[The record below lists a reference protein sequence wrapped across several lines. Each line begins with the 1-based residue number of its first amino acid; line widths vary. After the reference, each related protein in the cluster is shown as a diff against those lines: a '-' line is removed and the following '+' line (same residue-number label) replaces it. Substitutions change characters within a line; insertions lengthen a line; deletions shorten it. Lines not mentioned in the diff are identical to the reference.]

1 MIVGTVTDSSGARLP
16 GVKVTAT
23 GSAAMGTPNTT
34 TDQNGAYRLPPL
46 QPGDYNVKFE
56 QSGFST
62 VTQQGIHLTLG
73 FTATVNVEM
82 KPGAVSENVTVT
94 DEAPA
99 IDVQAN
105 NVSTSLDAQKL
116 AELPGSRDFWSI
128 VAQVPAVAVT
138 KMDVGGSNALTQ
150 QPYVAYGLTSGNRGE
165 VEGIMVNEGTGG
177 GGSDFYYLDYASMA
191 EVSVSAVGNTAQMP
205 MPGILSQFIAK
216 SGGNQYHGDVYFDY
230 ENDAMEGTN
239 IDNSQIA
246 AGLSGSNVLNVHDL
260 NRLSLV
266 RDLNVDVGGY
276 LIKDKLWWYGAYS
289 YTVTDQ
295 RYPTLIDDIQHTW
308 APVYTG
314 KGTYNITEK
323 QKLIGYYN
331 HENKSQPDYLGAIL
345 IGGGRSSPALMGK
358 NTVWNSVYPLYVWK
372 VEYDWVI
379 SPSLLLEVRAGQYHS
394 NWMRTGK
401 NTGPRIED
409 TGNDFVS
416 GGVYATTNLRSR
428 PQVNG
433 SLTYIKSGWLGTH
446 SFKFGGEYMRDT
458 LHQPFGGFPNACN
471 CVSQL
476 NNGAALNVY
485 LYQGPDT
492 AVDALATTA
501 FYANDTWQISHK
513 LTLNVGIRFDRNRSY
528 LPAQTGPSGQ
538 SFAANDNLV
547 TFNNWGPRLG
557 IAYDLTGK
565 GKTVIKTS
573 FGQFFNYPAADY
585 AGSANPNASGWYT
598 EYKWTDT
605 NHNGVWDPGEQG
617 SVVAVSGGSASTTID
632 PHLKNTYTLQDTAYL
647 EHQLAPNF
655 AVRTGFV
662 WDGRRQVSGS
672 INLNRPF
679 GAYNIP
685 ITAVDPGPD
694 GKVGT
699 GDDGKTYT
707 VYNLS
712 PAYLSLSPINE
723 TTNIAGT
730 NSNYYTWEITAVKRD
745 AGGRWSLQA
754 SYAKTWND
762 QTNLGT
768 GSSFTPNQLINTQS
782 GLNVFTNWQAKVN
795 GTVRLK
801 WGILLTPVV
810 RSQSGIPFGR
820 TFVVSTNYGSATIL
834 GETFGKERTGNIALF
849 DLRSE
854 KQFRIRE
861 RFIAT
866 GFFDLYNIFNT
877 NTDQSVTTSSG
888 SAFLR
893 PSSVTPPRIARV
905 GVKFQF

>member
-1 MIVGTVTDSSGARLP
+1 
-16 GVKVTAT
+16 
-23 GSAAMGTPNTT
+23 MGTPSTT
-34 TDQNGAYRLPPL
+34 TDQNGTYRLPPL
-46 QPGDYNVKFE
+46 QPGDYNVRFE
-56 QSGFST
+56 QTGFT
-62 VTQQGIHLTLG
+62 TLTQQAIHLTLG

-82 KPGAVSENVTVT
+82 KPGAVTENVTVT
-94 DEAPA
+94 GEAPV

-105 NVSTSLDAQKL
+105 AVSTALDAGKL

-165 VEGIMVNEGTGG
+165 VEGVMVNEGTGG

-191 EVSVSAVGNTAQMP
+191 EVNVSAVGNTAQMP
-205 MPGILSQFIAK
+205 MPGILTQFIAK

-246 AGLSGSNVLNVHDL
+246 AGLVGSNVLNVHDL

-266 RDLNVDVGGY
+266 RDFNADVGGY
-276 LIKDKLWWYGAYS
+276 IIKDKLWWYGAYS
-289 YTVTDQ
+289 YTVANQ

-314 KGTYNITEK
+314 KGTYNINDK
-323 QKLIGYYN
+323 QKIIAYFN
-331 HENKSQPDYLGAIL
+331 HEDKSQPDYLGAIL
-345 IGGGRSSPALMGK
+345 ISGGRSSPALMGK

-379 SPSLLLEVRAGQYHS
+379 SPSLLFEIRAGQYHS
-394 NWMRTGK
+394 DWMRTGK
-401 NTGPRIED
+401 STDPRVED
-409 TGNDFVS
+409 LGSDYVS

-428 PQVNG
+428 PQTSG
-433 SLTYIKSGWLGTH
+433 SLSYTKSGWWGTH

-458 LHQPFGGFPNACN
+458 LNQPFGGFPNSCN
-471 CVSQL
+471 CISVL
-476 NNGAALNVY
+476 NNGAPLDVY
-485 LYQGPDT
+485 LYQGANT
-492 AVDALATTA
+492 AIDALATTA
-501 FYANDTWQISHK
+501 FYANDTWQLSK
-513 LTLNVGIRFDRNRSY
+513 RFTLNVGIRFDRNRSY
-528 LPAQTGPSGQ
+528 LPAQTGPTGQ
-538 SFAANDNLV
+538 QFAANSNLV

-565 GKTVIKTS
+565 GKTVIKAS

-585 AGSANPNASGWYT
+585 AGNANPNASGWYT
-598 EYKWTDT
+598 EYKWSA
-605 NHNGVWDPGEQG
+605 PGCTGDGNCIFVPGQQG

-632 PHLKNTYTLQDTAYL
+632 PHLKNTYTLQSTAYL
-647 EHQLAPNF
+647 EHQLAPSF

-662 WDGRRQVSGS
+662 WDGRRQVSGN

-679 GAYNIP
+679 WAYNVP
-685 ITAVDPGPD
+685 VTVTDPGPD
-694 GKVGT
+694 GKLGT
-699 GDDGKTYT
+699 ADDGKSYT

-712 PAYLSLSPINE
+712 PAYSSLSPVNE

-730 NSNYYTWEITAVKRD
+730 NSTYYTWEITAVKRD
-745 AGGRWSLQA
+745 AGGKWSLQA

-762 QTNLGT
+762 QTNLST
-768 GSSFTPNQLINTQS
+768 GSSFTPNQLINTQN
-782 GLNVFTNWQAKVN
+782 GLNVFTNWQAKLN
-795 GTVRLK
+795 STVKLK
-801 WGILLTPVV
+801 WGILLTPVLRV
-810 RSQSGIPFGR
+810 QSGIPFGR
-820 TFVVSTNYGSATIL
+820 TFVASTNYGSATVL
-834 GETFGKERTGNIALF
+834 AEPFGAERTGNIPIF

-854 KQFRIRE
+854 KQFHIRD
-861 RFIAT
+861 RFTLT
-866 GFFDLYNIFNT
+866 GFFDLYNIFNN
-877 NTDQSVTTSSG
+877 NTDQAVTTSSG

>member
-1 MIVGTVTDSSGARLP
+1 
-16 GVKVTAT
+16 
-23 GSAAMGTPNTT
+23 MGTPNTT